1 MVPYPLTGALR
12 DGNLNAL
19 KAADRDEEPWKRTV
33 MRNSDLRQLQP
44 IQSLVQEE
52 LGALEERLRGIL
64 VSDIPFIEHMCR
76 YLNDPPG
83 KRIRP
88 TILFLTARSAGT
100 ADKDIVTAGLAVEL
114 VHTATLIH
122 DDIID
127 DHLIRRGKP
136 TLYAKWG
143 SDAATLMGDY
153 LYSMAFARLAEAGM
167 FDVMDIIARVTHLM
181 SIGEIMQL
189 QLRRNIET
197 SEDRY
202 LDMIYKKTASLF
214 SASCECGAMLGGE
227 RNGHRSKYS
236 RFGKDMGIAFQIVD
250 DLFDYVAT
258 DGVIGKPVASDFA
271 DGRVTLPFITAFRN
285 APETAKKRL
294 SDLFTASF
302 DKNTHWDEVVS
313 FVQDYGG
320 VEYSLRKAKDYA
332 EQAKVQLKDVT
343 SSPERDALFVTTDY
357 VVARVDSFCR

>member
-1 MVPYPLTGALR
+1 MKQSDSRKLR
-12 DGNLNAL
+12 
-19 KAADRDEEPWKRTV
+19 
-33 MRNSDLRQLQP
+33 P

-52 LGALEERLRGIL
+52 IGALEERLQEIL
-64 VSDIPFIEHMCR
+64 VSDIPLIEHICR

-88 TILFLTARSAGT
+88 TILFLAARSAGPVT
-100 ADKDIVTAGLAVEL
+100 QDIVTAGLAVEL

-136 TLYAKWG
+136 TVYAKWG

-153 LYSMAFARLAEAGM
+153 LYSMAFARLAESKM
-167 FDVMDIIARVTHLM
+167 FDIMDVIARVTHLM

-189 QLRRNIET
+189 QLRRNLDT

-227 RNGHRSKYS
+227 RNGHLAKYS
-236 RFGKDMGIAFQIVD
+236 RFGKDMGLAFQIVD
-250 DLFDYVAT
+250 DLFDYVAA
-258 DGVIGKPVASDFA
+258 DGVIGKPTASDFA

-285 APETAKKRL
+285 APEQARRRV

-302 DKNTHWDEVVS
+302 DKSKHWNEVVA

-320 VEYSLRKAKDYA
+320 VEYSLRKAKDYV
-332 EQAKVQLKDVT
+332 EQAKVQLRDVT
-343 SSPERDALFVTTDY
+343 SSPERDALFVATDY
-357 VVARVDSFCR
+357 VVDRVDAFCR